1 MSRNLLWFRNDLR
14 LHDQPALLASIEQAA
29 VWLPV
34 YIFDTRLFYK
44 TLYGW
49 PRTGPFRGR
58 FLLQSLAELRRRL
71 RECGSDL
78 LIRVGIPEEIIPE
91 LCRQFGITDLYFGKE
106 YAPYE
111 EAQEMVLANA
121 LRDSGTSLHSRE
133 TASLCSLDA
142 LPFARKTIPDVFTA
156 FRQKVEALGVYP
168 VPLPVPESLP
178 PLPDVDCGAMP
189 LPETLGF
196 KEILPDKRA
205 AVFFEGGETAA
216 LARLKEFVWDSAAV
230 QSYFETRNEMLG
242 LNNSSKLSAWL
253 SNGSLSARQ
262 IMQEIRA
269 FEKER
274 GANKSTYWIGF
285 ELLWRD
291 FFRFSMA
298 KHGTQYFR
306 AGGLYNK
313 PQTKHLALA
322 EPEALNRWIYGKTG
336 DALVDANMNE
346 LRLTGYMSNRG
357 RQNVASYLVH
367 DLKVDWRAGASWF
380 ESQLTD
386 YDVYSNYGN
395 WAYLAG
401 VGCDPRKDR
410 YFNTQRQASVYDPE
424 GVYRKRWLE

>member
-1 MSRNLLWFRNDLR
+1 MVRNLLWFRNDLR

-34 YIFDTRLFYK
+34 YIFDIRLFHK

-49 PRTGPFRGR
+49 PRTGPFRGQ
-58 FLLQSLAELRRRL
+58 FLLQSVADLRGQL
-71 RECGSDL
+71 RERGRDL

-91 LCRQFGITDLYFGKE
+91 LCRQSGITDLYFGKE

-111 EAQEMVLANA
+111 EAQEMILAHA
-121 LRDSGTSLHSRE
+121 LRDSGTRLHSRE
-133 TASLCSLDA
+133 TASLCSLEA
-142 LPFARKTIPDVFTA
+142 LPFTRNTIPDVFTA
-156 FRQKVEALGVYP
+156 FRHKVEASGTYP
-168 VPLPVPESLP
+168 APLPVPESLP
-178 PLPDVDCGAMP
+178 PLPDVDCGVMP
-189 LPETLGF
+189 LPEMLGF
-196 KEILPDKRA
+196 TEILPDKRA

-216 LARLKEFVWDSAAV
+216 LARLKAFVWDSAAV
-230 QSYFETRNEMLG
+230 KSYFETRNEMLG
-242 LNNSSKLSAWL
+242 LNNSSKFSAWL
-253 SNGSLSARQ
+253 STGSLSARQ
-262 IMQEIRA
+262 VMQEIRA
-269 FEKER
+269 FEKEQ

-298 KHGTQYFR
+298 RHGARYFR

-313 PQTKHLALA
+313 PQPERQTTA
-322 EPEALNRWIYGKTG
+322 EALNRWIYGETG

-346 LRLTGYMSNRG
+346 LRLTGFMSNRG

-367 DLKVDWRAGASWF
+367 DLQMDWRAGASWF

-395 WAYLAG
+395 WAYIAG

-410 YFNTQRQASVYDPE
+410 YFNTERQASMYDPQ